1 MRRKSLN
8 EKEIRTVLAV
18 FEEMTKMPYN
28 KLNSFLGSL
37 TIQEMQQLN
46 SKLRKWYRNEEQ
58 EEM

>member
-18 FEEMTKMPYN
+18 FEEMAKMPYD